1 MFNVSF
7 FLFVLDT
14 GKQVLWQTVKTHLRF
29 SIRQRFI
36 SVCTVCLDKTNLQAS
51 DTSDVFC
58 SLLLTFSNS
67 LYPDQTRYLR
77 V

>member
-14 GKQVLWQTVKTHLRF
+14 GKRVLWQTVKNYLRF

-51 DTSDVFC
+51 DT
-58 SLLLTFSNS
+58 N
-67 LYPDQTRYLR
+67 
-77 V
+77 

>member
-51 DTSDVFC
+51 DT
-58 SLLLTFSNS
+58 N
-67 LYPDQTRYLR
+67 
-77 V
+77 